1 MPSARPVGQL
11 RLPSQGLLNSSAPLR
26 LVESGDFVFK
36 FANRFPEQGDRP
48 LLALGKIAARFLGL
62 RLVSS
67 WSANWTKDGAS

>member
-1 MPSARPVGQL
+1 LS
-11 RLPSQGLLNSSAPLR
+11 
-26 LVESGDFVFK
+26 SGDFVFK